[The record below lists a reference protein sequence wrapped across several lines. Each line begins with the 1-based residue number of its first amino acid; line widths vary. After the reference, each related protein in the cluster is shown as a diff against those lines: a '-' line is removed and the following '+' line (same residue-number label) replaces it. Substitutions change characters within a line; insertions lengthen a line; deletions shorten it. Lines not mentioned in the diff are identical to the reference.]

1 MVDRICKDN
10 VALSIQGPMSS
21 SIVRLEVSGSRLS
34 ATSRL
39 NKRMA
44 QLCAIKIISAYIII

>member
-1 MVDRICKDN
+1 LIGSAKTM
-10 VALSIQGPMSS
+10 LHWSIQGLMSS

-44 QLCAIKIISAYIII
+44 QLCARKIISAYIMI